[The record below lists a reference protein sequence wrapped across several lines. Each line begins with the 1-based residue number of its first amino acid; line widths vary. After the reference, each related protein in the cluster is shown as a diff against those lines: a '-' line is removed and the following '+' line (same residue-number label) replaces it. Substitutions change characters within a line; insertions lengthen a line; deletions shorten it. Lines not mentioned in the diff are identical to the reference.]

1 MSLPPFAS
9 LDDYQDRFGPV
20 ADEARAE
27 AAIDDASSDIRA
39 YLDTSFVTDGALDF
53 SEARAWASDVFRKV
67 ACQIAH
73 RRLDN
78 PDGIRRESIDGYETE
93 FTNSSADT
101 FLTRSEK
108 AQLNAAAGRSALTVI
123 STTRGPLETGDV
135 REGWFEGMTEE
146 IEPWTLMS

>member
-9 LDDYQDRFGPV
+9 IDDYEDRFGSV
-20 ADEARAE
+20 VDVARAE

-39 YLDTSFVTDGALDF
+39 YLDASFVTEDALDF
-53 SEARAWASDVFRKV
+53 SEARTWAADVFRKV
-67 ACQIAH
+67 ACQVAR

-93 FTNSSADT
+93 FTNASADT
-101 FLTRSEK
+101 YLTRSEK
-108 AQLNAAAGRSALTVI
+108 AQLNAATGRPSLTVL

-135 REGWFEGMTEE
+135 REGWFEGMVEE
-146 IEPWTLMS
+146 TTPWTLMS